1 MILSPMGTGQIGEYQ
16 TKIQIGSMNPKQKTN
31 KTRKNKMLNSV
42 KKLGRGITAIFTNK
56 ANSIYRTNLIVHDM
70 KARYIKGRESLT
82 DLRNQM
88 IEVKAQKKVN
98 LDEKNSLQKELNS
111 VVSELKRLDVEN
123 PNNVKRFNVLKTK
136 YESLKSRIENSDKIV
151 AQCISVIENLNT
163 LATKT
168 ESECEKLRY
177 KVDEIESNVRTYNN
191 MKRINNMIKTN
202 TSDLADNEFDVS
214 ELNNDVAKEVAKF
227 EVLAE
232 DTKSENET
240 GYVTDKEEM
249 KRFTAGL

>member
-1 MILSPMGTGQIGEYQ
+1 
-16 TKIQIGSMNPKQKTN
+16 
-31 KTRKNKMLNSV
+31 MLNSV

>member
-1 MILSPMGTGQIGEYQ
+1 
-16 TKIQIGSMNPKQKTN
+16 
-31 KTRKNKMLNSV
+31 MLNSV

-56 ANSIYRTNLIVHDM
+56 ANSVYRTNLIVHDM
-70 KARYIKGRESLT
+70 KARYVKGRESLT

-98 LDEKNSLQKELNS
+98 LDEKNSLQKELDS

-123 PNNVKRFNVLKTK
+123 PNNAKRFNVLKTK

-163 LATKT
+163 LVTKT

-191 MKRINNMIKTN
+191 MKRINGMIKTN

>member
-1 MILSPMGTGQIGEYQ
+1 
-16 TKIQIGSMNPKQKTN
+16 
-31 KTRKNKMLNSV
+31 MLNSV
-42 KKLGRGITAIFTNK
+42 KKLGRGIAAIFTNK
-56 ANSIYRTNLIVHDM
+56 ANSVYRTNLIVHDM
-70 KARYIKGRESLT
+70 KARYVKGRESLT

-98 LDEKNSLQKELNS
+98 LDEKFSLQKELDS

-163 LATKT
+163 LVTKT